1 MVIERGVTMEDTS
14 IMKEC
19 EFDQSN
25 GIYRM
30 LFETSADAI
39 VLIDAL
45 TGQIVNC
52 NKEYELLTGF
62 KFEDLIKME
71 IWDTHPANQRKKCT
85 SIMRKTLKQGYGKV
99 EFDDVRAK
107 GAVIHS
113 EGKGR
118 AFTFNGKAYIQI
130 VVRNSTEEVQ
140 RNQELE
146 LKVKERTSEL
156 RDTMRKLK
164 VYNQKLRKLT
174 SEYLRAQEKERKRIA
189 IELHDR
195 VTQDLINLCHLANEL
210 KEQSDESIRIPVEN
224 VLSRAKNALA
234 ETRNIMRT
242 LYPSTLARYGLIE
255 MMRQEL
261 GNLESKAGISTQ
273 LKDNQP
279 IKLDPIIETTL
290 YRIFHEALLNIENH
304 SCSTKNIWV
313 NIGYQSGFVKM
324 DIKDNGVGFDIKSVQ
339 TKDPGGLEGMRQRA
353 ELVDGHFDLES
364 NPGKGTKISV
374 KIPIHTSDEIIR

>member
-118 AFTFNGKAYIQI
+118 AFTLNGKAYIQI

-174 SEYLRAQEKERKRIA
+174 SEYLKGSEKERKRIA

-195 VTQDLINLCHLANEL
+195 VTQDLINLCHLAMN
-210 KEQSDESIRIPVEN
+210 
-224 VLSRAKNALA
+224 
-234 ETRNIMRT
+234 
-242 LYPSTLARYGLIE
+242 
-255 MMRQEL
+255 
-261 GNLESKAGISTQ
+261 
-273 LKDNQP
+273 
-279 IKLDPIIETTL
+279 
-290 YRIFHEALLNIENH
+290 
-304 SCSTKNIWV
+304 
-313 NIGYQSGFVKM
+313 
-324 DIKDNGVGFDIKSVQ
+324 
-339 TKDPGGLEGMRQRA
+339 
-353 ELVDGHFDLES
+353 
-364 NPGKGTKISV
+364 
-374 KIPIHTSDEIIR
+374 